1 MKYPTTCACLSLT
14 KYQSS
19 PSLFPSSV
27 GWRRP
32 DGWECIK
39 VLHTAVGRLQIL
51 QQSAEWHLCL
61 PQPTLGPPRVWWGAQ
76 RDIWNL
82 LRKTPLLFLFFYHL
96 RIWDVGFLNWM
107 HCLILSSP
115 FSSHWWH
122 GENAFSDLW
131 INKWVSAQI
140 SCGKV
145 IPSLSWLW
153 YILLKAWS

>member
-39 VLHTAVGRLQIL
+39 VLHTAVGRLQIF
-51 QQSAEWHLCL
+51 QQSAEWYLCL
-61 PQPTLGPPRVWWGAQ
+61 PQPALGPPRVWRGAQ
-76 RDIWNL
+76 RDLWNL
-82 LRKTPLLFLFFYHL
+82 LRKTKDNTFLNPDL
-96 RIWDVGFLNWM
+96 ILDGFLNRM
-107 HCLILSSP
+107 PRPMLSSP
-115 FSSHWWH
+115 FSSLWWH
-122 GENAFSDLW
+122 GGNAFSDLW
-131 INKWVSAQI
+131 INKWVSPPI

-145 IPSLSWLW
+145 IPSLSWLVTRLW
-153 YILLKAWS
+153 